1 MNKFLSTQ
9 YSETSFNVASL
20 VLRLTFGLLLFI
32 NHGLDKIR
40 HFGNLEYSFPDP
52 FHIGHRWSLV
62 LVVFAEVFCSLL
74 LVLGLFT
81 RIVTLFLVIEMA
93 VAAFLIHRGQ
103 SLALHEPALL
113 YLTAFFS
120 LLLVGP
126 GRISVDGMMGR

>member
-1 MNKFLSTQ
+1 M
-9 YSETSFNVASL
+9 
-20 VLRLTFGLLLFI
+20 
-32 NHGLDKIR
+32 
-40 HFGNLEYSFPDP
+40 
-52 FHIGHRWSLV
+52 

>member
-9 YSETSFNVASL
+9 YSETSFNVTSL